1 MGHAAAGW
9 RVSVWDEEE
18 AAFLDGCVVGFD
30 ARANHFLVSGHGEIK
45 ACLASRAGNMLDCAF
60 CTWHVQY
67 LSWPLAPL
75 LAA

>member
-30 ARANHFLVSGHGEIK
+30 ARANHFLVSGHGEIR
-45 ACLASRAGNMLDCAF
+45 RA
-60 CTWHVQY
+60 
-67 LSWPLAPL
+67 
-75 LAA
+75 